1 MGGWGA
7 LLIYKDNEKALCGGE
22 KDTTNNRMEMTAAI
36 EALNA
41 LSQPCQVALY
51 TDSTYLKNGVQQ
63 WMANWKKN
71 NWRTAAK
78 KPVKNVDLWQAVD
91 EACQRHEITWHWVKG
106 HSGDYG
112 NERADELAN
121 QGIESL
127 R

>member
-1 MGGWGA
+1 M
-7 LLIYKDNEKALCGGE
+7 LIYKDTEKALCGGE

-41 LSQPCQVALY
+41 LSEPCQVALY

-63 WMANWKKN
+63 WMVNWKKN

-78 KPVKNVDLWQAVD
+78 KPVKNVDLWKAVD
-91 EACQRHEITWHWVKG
+91 EACQRHDITWHWVKG

-121 QGIESL
+121 EGIESI
-127 R
+127 RP